1 MTRASRTWR
10 SGQMA
15 INVAALALVLLST
28 DSTLDS
34 LRIIGIQLGMSL
46 AWFVVCV
53 VFYGTRP

>member
-1 MTRASRTWR
+1 
-10 SGQMA
+10 MA